1 MSPAYNMGVGY
12 PGLGTVSSHLIKSTC
27 LSNKFIQSLHT
38 TCWVAQYS
46 YYVCGHL
53 GINLINKT
61 TIPLGK
67 YQYLVSNGVF
77 WRALSI
83 YASPIKFSEQ
93 SGNISFDN
101 HIVYPRLIYTSFAKF
116 VSLQLFGYFVS
127 LVYMNAYQFQEWNEL
142 VDMDVV
148 DVTLGNRLR
157 RPYTS
162 YDVHYGIP

>member
-1 MSPAYNMGVGY
+1 MSPAFNMGVGY

-46 YYVCGHL
+46 CYVCGHL

-83 YASPIKFSEQ
+83 YASPMKFSQQ

-101 HIVYPRLIYTSFAKF
+101 HIVYPHLIYTSFAKY
-116 VSLQLFGYFVS
+116 VSFATLRIFCVTCVYECVS
-127 LVYMNAYQFQEWNEL
+127 IPRMKWI
-142 VDMDVV
+142 
-148 DVTLGNRLR
+148 
-157 RPYTS
+157 S
-162 YDVHYGIP
+162 WYGCCRCNFRQ